1 MLSVGVLVKSNMI
14 EYFRIIITLMMI
26 KI

>member
-14 EYFRIIITLMMI
+14 EYFRILITLMMI